1 VTVIAA
7 RGLAVSYRG
16 GFRRPAVKALAG
28 IDLAV
33 EPGETFGLLGHNGAG
48 KSTALA
54 CLLGLIRP
62 TAGEVTVLGERPRA
76 GSGVFRHVGYLPE
89 EPLYHGHLTVAEA
102 LTYYA
107 RLQGV
112 TDVEARM
119 GPLLE
124 RLDLAQWRDLRIDR
138 CSKGMKQKVGIVQA
152 LLHEPKLLLLDEPMR
167 GLDPLA
173 VMTFRELL
181 GEASARG
188 TTIVLSSH
196 LLGEVELIARRVVI
210 LDRGRVVA
218 DDTVANLTRQR
229 EPRYAVTVAAAEGAC
244 PDLPGLLDAA
254 RVDGELRGT
263 VAPDAL
269 HPFLDRVRAERL
281 TLVSCALERATL
293 EEAYLSILTEK
304 AHHG

>member
-1 VTVIAA
+1 MIAT
-7 RGLAVSYRG
+7 RGLVVSYRG
-16 GFRRPAVKALAG
+16 GLRRQPVKALDG
-28 IDLAV
+28 IDLTI
-33 EPGETFGLLGHNGAG
+33 EPGDRFGLLGHNGAG
-48 KSTALA
+48 KSTLFG
-54 CLLGLIRP
+54 CCLGLLRP
-62 TAGEVTVLGERPRA
+62 SAGEVRVLGERPIVGA
-76 GSGVFRHVGYLPE
+76 ETYRHVGYLPE

-112 TDVEARM
+112 RDVDARLS
-119 GPLLE
+119 PLLE
-124 RLDLAQWRDLRIDR
+124 RLDIARWRDRRIDR

-173 VMTFRELL
+173 VMAFRDLL
-181 GEASARG
+181 LEANARG

-196 LLGEVELIARRVVI
+196 LLGEVEQIARRVVI

-218 DDTVANLTRQR
+218 DDSVANLTRQR
-229 EPRYAVTVAAAEGAC
+229 EPRYAVALAATDPMPAE
-244 PDLPGLLDAA
+244 LPGLTAAA

-263 VAPDAL
+263 VAPAAL
-269 HPFLDRVRAERL
+269 HDFLDRVRVERL

-293 EEAYLSILTEK
+293 EEAYLTIVSEATHD
-304 AHHG
+304 A